1 MSAQCCCGRFLN
13 PFFDN
18 FVENA
23 INYQPLG
30 PEGNF
35 CGHVVAHDLKDA
47 KKEIES
53 LHAKLDERDREIQKQ
68 LDARQRT
75 LDGWGQSIMAREK
88 LVGQLDAVE
97 AKAKTL
103 ESERDAWA
111 VKHADALAENKLLRK
126 IRDRAIGF
134 RDHGESKNGTHAMFL
149 FGALA
154 DFEKNQEAKP

>member
-1 MSAQCCCGRFLN
+1 MSEEVDECLR
-13 PFFDN
+13 D
-18 FVENA
+18 VDR
-23 INYQPLG
+23 YG
-30 PEGNF
+30 PSKFPVGKDRAYL
-35 CGHVVAHDLKDA
+35 CRATVVLAPEVRALR
-47 KKEIES
+47 
-53 LHAKLDERDREIQKQ
+53 AKL
-68 LDARQRT
+68 A
-75 LDGWGQSIMAREK
+75 
-88 LVGQLDAVE
+88 AVE

-154 DFEKNQEAKP
+154 DFEKNQETGK